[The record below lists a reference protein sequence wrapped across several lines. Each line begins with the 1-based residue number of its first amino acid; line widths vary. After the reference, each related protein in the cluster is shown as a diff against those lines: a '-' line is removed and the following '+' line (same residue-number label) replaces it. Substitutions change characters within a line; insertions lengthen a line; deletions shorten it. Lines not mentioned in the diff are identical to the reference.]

1 MQDTTR
7 LLAIEEIKQ
16 LKARY
21 FRAVDTK
28 DAALFRSILT
38 DDVVLD
44 YRGSASDP
52 KSGINAVPS
61 STEAPIEGADA
72 ATQSIMAAVAPLVS
86 VHHGCMPEITIIND
100 TRAQGI
106 WAMIDRLRPTEPG
119 LFHEMIGWGH
129 YHETYEK
136 VDGEWKIKTLRLSR
150 LRVDIL

>member
-61 STEAPIEGADA
+61 STEA
-72 ATQSIMAAVAPLVS
+72 
-86 VHHGCMPEITIIND
+86 
-100 TRAQGI
+100 RAQGI
-106 WAMIDRLRPTEPG
+106 WSMIDRLRPTEPG